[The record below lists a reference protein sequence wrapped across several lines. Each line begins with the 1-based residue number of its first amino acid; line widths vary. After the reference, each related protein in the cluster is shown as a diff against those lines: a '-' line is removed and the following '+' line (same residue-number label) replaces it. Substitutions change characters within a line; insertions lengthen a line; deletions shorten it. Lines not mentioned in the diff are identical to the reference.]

1 MIYLLLKSINPTTRI
16 RVSNLND
23 NNEKVAIYKF
33 GNNLKDILDD
43 MTSNCNIIIY
53 EGVRHDE
60 YVHRF

>member
-43 MTSNCNIIIY
+43 MTSNWNIIIY